1 MRHERGLLAAD
12 SLSSRMH
19 RLTINDSN
27 DLRLANGV
35 TAPSRVPR
43 SSAQTSISRHSGDT
57 IMTRRYAALGLL
69 MLLTLASTPLAAQT
83 TAGDLI
89 WQPGEAVPSG
99 PLTYIDFSR
108 PVTMDGT
115 VTDVTLRW
123 QSEAPCSE
131 QIKFRFFRPGAGGPL
146 GVLELVGT
154 AGPFTSANPAPPGV
168 VTDNNMIR
176 LSFPAIAVKRGDVL
190 AVTQM
195 KPGCG
200 GVGVVTGRPDNVLY
214 ETSADFNGG
223 ALTASNT
230 IARTGFSLN
239 AAAHTSALRHVGVIP
254 AAGSV
259 AGGFGSF
266 FRTEVAITNPSPFA
280 MAVVLVYHP
289 AGRSAEPGDPRSTTL
304 LMGNQS
310 RSYSDLVATMGQTGL
325 GSIDVLTSGFTP
337 VITTRVY
344 NDAGT
349 AGTSG
354 FTEEVVTSYE
364 AIRSGAYADFTIAAD
379 LTNYRV
385 NMGIRTLGE
394 PSTFAVTVYDTTG
407 ALVGSTTAR
416 TVPANYF
423 EQISLSAFLAGVTP
437 PPGGL
442 ARIHITSGGPA
453 VFYAAT
459 NDNRTNDGSLKML
472 TMR

>member
-1 MRHERGLLAAD
+1 
-12 SLSSRMH
+12 
-19 RLTINDSN
+19 
-27 DLRLANGV
+27 
-35 TAPSRVPR
+35 
-43 SSAQTSISRHSGDT
+43 
-57 IMTRRYAALGLL
+57 MTRRYAAIGLL
-69 MLLTLASTPLAAQT
+69 LLLTLASTPLAAQT

-99 PLTYIDFSR
+99 PLTYIDFTR

-123 QSEAPCSE
+123 ISNAACSE

-168 VTDNNMIR
+168 FPDNNVIR
-176 LSFPAIAVKRGDVL
+176 LSFPAIAVQRGDVL

-200 GVGVVTGRPDNVLY
+200 GAGVVTGRPGDILY

-223 ALTASNT
+223 ALSASNT
-230 IARTGFSLN
+230 IARTGFRLN
-239 AAAHTSALRHVGVIP
+239 AAAHTSPFRHVGVIP
-254 AAGSV
+254 VAGS
-259 AGGFGSF
+259 APGAFGSF
-266 FRTEVAITNPSPFA
+266 FRTEVTITNPSPYGIGVRF
-280 MAVVLVYHP
+280 VYHP
-289 AGRSAEPGDPRSTTL
+289 AGRSAEPGDPARNVL
-304 LMGNQS
+304 LVGNES
-310 RSYSDLVATMGQTGL
+310 RTFTDLVATMGQTGL
-325 GSIDVLTSGFTP
+325 GSFDVLTTGFTP

-344 NDAGT
+344 DDAGS

-364 AIRSGAYADFTIAAD
+364 AIKSGAYADFTIPAD

-385 NMGIRTLGE
+385 NVGIRTLGE
-394 PSTFAVTVYDTTG
+394 PTTFLVTVYDATG
-407 ALVGSTTAR
+407 ALVGNTTER
-416 TVPANYF
+416 TLPAHYF
-423 EQISLSAFLAGVTP
+423 EQIPMSMFLDGVTP
-437 PPGGL
+437 PAGGL
-442 ARIHITSGGPA
+442 ARIQITSGGSA
-453 VFYAAT
+453 TFYSAT
-459 NDNRTNDGSLKML
+459 TDNRTNDGSLKML

>member
-1 MRHERGLLAAD
+1 MIRRH
-12 SLSSRMH
+12 
-19 RLTINDSN
+19 
-27 DLRLANGV
+27 
-35 TAPSRVPR
+35 
-43 SSAQTSISRHSGDT
+43 
-57 IMTRRYAALGLL
+57 AALGLL

-89 WQPGEAVPSG
+89 WQPGGAVSSG

-123 QSEAPCSE
+123 VSNGPCSE

-154 AGPFTSANPAPPGV
+154 AGPFTSANPAAPGV
-168 VTDNNMIR
+168 FPDNNVIR

-200 GVGVVTGRPDNVLY
+200 GVGVVAGRREDILY

-223 ALTASNT
+223 ALSASNT
-230 IARTGFSLN
+230 IARTGFRLN
-239 AAAHTSALRHVGVIP
+239 AAAHTGAFRHVGVIP
-254 AAGSV
+254 AAGST
-259 AGGFGSF
+259 AGAFGSF
-266 FRTEVAITNPSPFA
+266 FRTEVTFTNPSPFGIG
-280 MAVVLVYHP
+280 VQIVYHP
-289 AGRSAEPGDPRSTTL
+289 AGRSAEAGDPTRNVL
-304 LMGNQS
+304 LLGNES
-310 RSYSDLVATMGQTGL
+310 RTFTDFVATMGQTGV
-325 GSIDVLTSGFTP
+325 GSFDVLTTGFTP

-344 NDAGT
+344 NDAGA
-349 AGTSG
+349 AGTTG

-364 AIRSGAYADFTIAAD
+364 AIKSGAYADFTIAAD
-379 LTNYRV
+379 LTDYRV
-385 NMGIRTLGE
+385 NVGIRTLAE
-394 PSTFAVTVYDTTG
+394 STTFQVTVFDAAGAPVGDT
-407 ALVGSTTAR
+407 AER

-423 EQISLSAFLAGVTP
+423 EQIPLSAFLAGVTP
-437 PPGGL
+437 PAGGL
-442 ARIHITSGGPA
+442 VRIHVTGGGSA
-453 VFYAAT
+453 VFYVAT
-459 NDNRTNDGSLKML
+459 IDNRTNDVSLKML

>member
-1 MRHERGLLAAD
+1 
-12 SLSSRMH
+12 
-19 RLTINDSN
+19 
-27 DLRLANGV
+27 
-35 TAPSRVPR
+35 
-43 SSAQTSISRHSGDT
+43 
-57 IMTRRYAALGLL
+57 MTRRYAALSLL
-69 MLLTLASTPLAAQT
+69 MLLTLASPLAAQT

-89 WQPGEAVPSG
+89 WQPGGAVPSG
-99 PLTYIDFSR
+99 PLTYIDFTR

-123 QSEAPCSE
+123 VSNGPCSE

-154 AGPFTSANPAPPGV
+154 AGPFTSANPAAPGV
-168 VTDNNMIR
+168 FPDNNVIR

-200 GVGVVTGRPDNVLY
+200 GAGVVAGRPDDILY

-223 ALTASNT
+223 ALSASNT
-230 IARTGFSLN
+230 IARTGFRLN
-239 AAAHTSALRHVGVIP
+239 AAAHTGAFRLVGVIP
-254 AAGSV
+254 AAGST
-259 AGGFGSF
+259 AGAFGSF
-266 FRTEVAITNPSPFA
+266 FRTEVTITNPSPFGIG
-280 MAVVLVYHP
+280 VRLVYHP
-289 AGRSAEPGDPRSTTL
+289 AGRSAEPGDPARNTL
-304 LMGNQS
+304 LVGNES
-310 RSYSDLVATMGQTGL
+310 RSFTDFVATMGQTGL
-325 GSIDVLTSGFTP
+325 GSFDVLTTGFTP

-354 FTEEVVTSYE
+354 FTEEVVTPYE
-364 AIRSGAYADFTIAAD
+364 AIKSGAYGDFTIPAD

-385 NMGIRTLGE
+385 NVGIRTLGE
-394 PSTFAVTVYDTTG
+394 STVFLVTVYDATG
-407 ALVGSTTAR
+407 ALVGDTAER

-423 EQISLSAFLAGVTP
+423 EQIPLGTFLAGLTP
-437 PPGGL
+437 PAGGL
-442 ARIHITSGGPA
+442 ARIQVTSGGSA
-453 VFYAAT
+453 IFYTST

>member
-1 MRHERGLLAAD
+1 
-12 SLSSRMH
+12 
-19 RLTINDSN
+19 
-27 DLRLANGV
+27 
-35 TAPSRVPR
+35 
-43 SSAQTSISRHSGDT
+43 
-57 IMTRRYAALGLL
+57 MTRRYAALGLL

-83 TAGDLI
+83 TAGDLT
-89 WQPGEAVPSG
+89 WQPGEAVASG
-99 PLTYIDFSR
+99 PLTYIDFAR
-108 PVTMDGT
+108 PVTMDGS
-115 VTDVTLRW
+115 VTEVTLRW
-123 QSEAPCSE
+123 VSNAPCGE

-146 GVLELVGT
+146 GALELVGT
-154 AGPFTSANPAPPGV
+154 AGPFTSANPAAPGV
-168 VTDNNMIR
+168 FPDNNVIR

-195 KPGCG
+195 KSGCG
-200 GVGVVTGRPDNVLY
+200 GVGVVTGRPDDVLY

-223 ALTASNT
+223 ALSASNT
-230 IARTGFSLN
+230 IARTGLRLN
-239 AAAHTSALRHVGVIP
+239 AAAHTSAFRHVGVIP
-254 AAGSV
+254 AAGSA

-266 FRTEVAITNPSPFA
+266 FRTEVTITNPSPFG
-280 MAVVLVYHP
+280 MGVRLVYHP
-289 AGRSAEPGDPRSTTL
+289 AGRSAEPGDPARNTL
-304 LMGNQS
+304 LVGNES
-310 RSYSDLVATMGQTGL
+310 RTFTDFVATMGQTGL
-325 GSIDVLTSGFTP
+325 GSFDVLTTGFTP

-344 NDAGT
+344 NDGGT

-364 AIRSGAYADFTIAAD
+364 AIRSGAYADFTIPAD

-394 PSTFAVTVYDTTG
+394 PTTFVVTVFDAAG
-407 ALVGSTTAR
+407 ALVGNTTER

-423 EQISLSAFLAGVTP
+423 EQIPLSAFLAGVTP
-437 PPGGL
+437 PAGGL
-442 ARIHITSGGPA
+442 ARIHVTSGGSA

>member
-1 MRHERGLLAAD
+1 MA
-12 SLSSRMH
+12 
-19 RLTINDSN
+19 
-27 DLRLANGV
+27 
-35 TAPSRVPR
+35 
-43 SSAQTSISRHSGDT
+43 
-57 IMTRRYAALGLL
+57 RRYAALGLL

-89 WQPGEAVPSG
+89 WQPGGAASSG
-99 PLTYIDFSR
+99 PLTYIDFDQ

-115 VTDVTLRW
+115 VTEVTFRW
-123 QSEAPCSE
+123 LSNAPCSE
-131 QIKFRFFRPGAGGPL
+131 QVKLRFFRPGASGPL
-146 GVLELVGT
+146 GTLELVGT
-154 AGPFTSANPAPPGV
+154 AGPFTSSNPAAPGV
-168 VTDNNMIR
+168 FPDNNVIR

-200 GVGVVTGRPDNVLY
+200 GFVVVAGRPDDILY

-223 ALTASNT
+223 ALSASNT
-230 IARTGFSLN
+230 IARPGFRLN
-239 AAAHTSALRHVGVIP
+239 AAAHTSAFRHVGVIP
-254 AAGSV
+254 AAGS
-259 AGGFGSF
+259 APGAFGSF
-266 FRTEVAITNPSPFA
+266 FRTEMTLTNPSPFG
-280 MAVVLVYHP
+280 MGVRLVYHP
-289 AGRSAEPGDPRSTTL
+289 AGRSAEPGDTTRNVL
-304 LMGNQS
+304 LNGNET
-310 RSYSDLVATMGQTGL
+310 RTFTDIVATMGQTGL
-325 GSIDVLTSGFTP
+325 GSLDVLTTGFTP

-354 FTEEVVTSYE
+354 FTEEVVTSYD
-364 AIRSGAYADFTIAAD
+364 AIRSGAYADFPIAAD

-385 NMGIRTLGE
+385 NVGIRTLGE
-394 PSTFAVTVYDTTG
+394 STTFLVTVYDAAGAVVGTT
-407 ALVGSTTAR
+407 TER

-423 EQISLSAFLAGVTP
+423 EQIPLSTFLAGVTP
-437 PPGGL
+437 PAGGL
-442 ARIHITSGGPA
+442 ARIHVTSGGSA